1 MATQQKK
8 TKTHYVD
15 NKQFLAA
22 MIEYRAA
29 CEAAEAAGED
39 IPQIPH
45 YIGECLLKIATH
57 LSYKANFI
65 NYSYREDMILD
76 GVENC
81 IQYIRNFDPS
91 KSNSP
96 FSYFTQICWYAFLRR
111 IMKEKKQSYVK
122 QKMIQQMPM
131 DVFDTQEHDSDNTH
145 YSNQYIDFLQNNQD
159 FDDYVERRKAEKA
172 AKRIKKLNP
181 IEEMLGEDEDE

>member
-1 MATQQKK
+1 MATKK
-8 TKTHYVD
+8 KNHYVD

-22 MIEYRAA
+22 LIEYRAA
-29 CEAAEAAGED
+29 CEAAEAEGKPT
-39 IPQIPH
+39 PQITN

-65 NYSYREDMILD
+65 NYTFREDMILD
-76 GVENC
+76 GVENS
-81 IQYIRNFDPS
+81 IQYIRNFDPE
-91 KSNSP
+91 KSSSP

-122 QKMIQQMPM
+122 QKMIQEMAM
-131 DVFDTQEHDSDNTH
+131 DQFDVQEHDSDNTH
-145 YSNQYIDFLQNNQD
+145 YSNQYLDFLQSNQE

-172 AKRIKKLNP
+172 AKRGRKLNP
-181 IEEMLGEDEDE
+181 IEEMLEEDEDE